1 LIGVIVLSVVIVAM
15 LVGFVW
21 FYLYS
26 RTLAWGQSDTRKALL
41 NMMIVVGPIFGMHY
55 KKEPPEP
62 TSISAPAQ
70 DDDEKPALITPPGSR
85 DVGGHE
91 PPRIMPPTQ
100 SE

>member
-1 LIGVIVLSVVIVAM
+1 LIGVIVLSAVVVAM
-15 LVGFVW
+15 LVVFFW

-26 RTLAWGQSDTRKALL
+26 RTPAWGQSDTRKAML

-70 DDDEKPALITPPGSR
+70 DDDEDKPAVILPP
-85 DVGGHE
+85 
-91 PPRIMPPTQ
+91 
-100 SE
+100 SESE

>member
-1 LIGVIVLSVVIVAM
+1 MIGVIVLSVVIVAM
-15 LVGFVW
+15 LVGFFW
-21 FYLYS
+21 FYMYS

-55 KKEPPEP
+55 NKEPPEP

-70 DDDEKPALITPPGSR
+70 DDDDDIPVRIAPPAPSNDPG
-85 DVGGHE
+85 
-91 PPRIMPPTQ
+91 PARIMPPGP

>member
-1 LIGVIVLSVVIVAM
+1 LIGVIVLSAIVVVM
-15 LVGFVW
+15 LAGFLW
-21 FYLYS
+21 FYMYS

-70 DDDEKPALITPPGSR
+70 DDEDDSPVVSLPP
-85 DVGGHE
+85 
-91 PPRIMPPTQ
+91 
-100 SE
+100 SESE

>member
-1 LIGVIVLSVVIVAM
+1 LISVIVLSAVVVAM
-15 LVGFVW
+15 LVVFFW

-26 RTLAWGQSDTRKALL
+26 RTPAWGQSDTRKAML

-70 DDDEKPALITPPGSR
+70 DDDEDKPAVILPP
-85 DVGGHE
+85 
-91 PPRIMPPTQ
+91 
-100 SE
+100 SESE

>member
-1 LIGVIVLSVVIVAM
+1 LIGVIVLSAVVVAM
-15 LVGFVW
+15 LVVFFW

-26 RTLAWGQSDTRKALL
+26 RTPAWGQSDTRKAML

-70 DDDEKPALITPPGSR
+70 DDEDDKAAVILPPSGS
-85 DVGGHE
+85 E
-91 PPRIMPPTQ
+91 
-100 SE
+100 

>member
-1 LIGVIVLSVVIVAM
+1 MIGVIVLSAVVVAM
-15 LVGFVW
+15 LVVFFW

-26 RTLAWGQSDTRKALL
+26 RTPAWGQSDPRKAML

-70 DDDEKPALITPPGSR
+70 DDDEDKPAVILPP
-85 DVGGHE
+85 
-91 PPRIMPPTQ
+91 
-100 SE
+100 SESE

>member
-1 LIGVIVLSVVIVAM
+1 LIGVVVLSVIIVVM
-15 LVGFVW
+15 LAVFFR

-26 RTLAWGQSDTRKALL
+26 RTPAWGQSDTRKAML

-70 DDDEKPALITPPGSR
+70 DDEDDTRAVTLPP
-85 DVGGHE
+85 
-91 PPRIMPPTQ
+91 
-100 SE
+100 SESE

>member
-1 LIGVIVLSVVIVAM
+1 LIGVIVLSAVVVVM
-15 LVGFVW
+15 LGVFLW

-26 RTLAWGQSDTRKALL
+26 RTPAWGQSDTRKAML

-70 DDDEKPALITPPGSR
+70 DDEDDKPA
-85 DVGGHE
+85 V
-91 PPRIMPPTQ
+91 IMPP
-100 SE
+100 SESE

>member
-1 LIGVIVLSVVIVAM
+1 MTGVIVLSVVIVAM
-15 LVGFVW
+15 LVGFLW
-21 FYLYS
+21 FYMYS
-26 RTLAWGQSDTRKALL
+26 RTLAWGESDTRKALL

-70 DDDEKPALITPPGSR
+70 DDDDMPVHIAPPGPAGDAGAAR
-85 DVGGHE
+85 VV
-91 PPRIMPPTQ
+91 PPGP

>member
-1 LIGVIVLSVVIVAM
+1 LIGVIVLSVVIVVM
-15 LVGFVW
+15 LAVFFW
-21 FYLYS
+21 FYMYS

-70 DDDEKPALITPPGSR
+70 DDEDGKPAVILPP
-85 DVGGHE
+85 
-91 PPRIMPPTQ
+91 
-100 SE
+100 SESE